1 MDNENVVEVV
11 EVADK
16 ETPKR
21 KSKALP
27 RKRKCQVVSYNKY
40 MYTINRGYESYQN
53 RINRGYESYQNRINR
68 GYESYQNRIN
78 GRI

>member
-11 EVADK
+11 EAADK

-40 MYTINRGYESYQN
+40 SGIIVYVDAKGELVQTNAIKYDGSGYVTV
-53 RINRGYESYQNRINR
+53 
-68 GYESYQNRIN
+68 
-78 GRI
+78 

>member
-1 MDNENVVEVV
+1 MDNENAVEVV

-27 RKRKCQVVSYNKY
+27 RKRKCRVVSYNKY
-40 MYTINRGYESYQN
+40 SGIIVYVDAKGELVQTNAIKYDGS
-53 RINRGYESYQNRINR
+53 GSVTV
-68 GYESYQNRIN
+68 
-78 GRI
+78 

>member
-1 MDNENVVEVV
+1 MDNENAVEVV

-27 RKRKCQVVSYNKY
+27 RKRRCRVVSYNKY
-40 MYTINRGYESYQN
+40 SGIIVYVDAKGELVQTNAIKYDESGYVAV
-53 RINRGYESYQNRINR
+53 
-68 GYESYQNRIN
+68 
-78 GRI
+78 

>member
-1 MDNENVVEVV
+1 MDNENAVEVV

-27 RKRKCQVVSYNKY
+27 RKRKCRVVSYNKY
-40 MYTINRGYESYQN
+40 SGIIVYVDAKGELVQTNAIKYDGGGYVAV
-53 RINRGYESYQNRINR
+53 
-68 GYESYQNRIN
+68 
-78 GRI
+78 

>member
-16 ETPKR
+16 EAPKR

-27 RKRKCQVVSYNKY
+27 RKRKCQVVSCNKY
-40 MYTINRGYESYQN
+40 SGIIVYVDAKGELVQTNAIKYDGSGYVTV
-53 RINRGYESYQNRINR
+53 
-68 GYESYQNRIN
+68 
-78 GRI
+78 

>member
-40 MYTINRGYESYQN
+40 SGIIYVDAKGELVQTNAIKYDGSGYVTV
-53 RINRGYESYQNRINR
+53 
-68 GYESYQNRIN
+68 
-78 GRI
+78 

>member
-1 MDNENVVEVV
+1 MDNENAVEVV

-27 RKRKCQVVSYNKY
+27 RKRKCRVVSYNKY
-40 MYTINRGYESYQN
+40 SGIIVYIDAKGELVQTNAIKYDGSGYVAV
-53 RINRGYESYQNRINR
+53 
-68 GYESYQNRIN
+68 
-78 GRI
+78 

>member
-21 KSKALP
+21 KSKTQP
-27 RKRKCQVVSYNKY
+27 RKRKCRVVSYNKY
-40 MYTINRGYESYQN
+40 SGIIVYVDAKGELVQTNAIKYDGSGYVAV
-53 RINRGYESYQNRINR
+53 
-68 GYESYQNRIN
+68 
-78 GRI
+78 

>member
-11 EVADK
+11 EVAGK

-40 MYTINRGYESYQN
+40 SGIIVYVDTKGELVQTNAIKYDGSGYVTV
-53 RINRGYESYQNRINR
+53 
-68 GYESYQNRIN
+68 
-78 GRI
+78 

>member
-21 KSKALP
+21 KSKAQP
-27 RKRKCQVVSYNKY
+27 RKRKCRVVSYNKY
-40 MYTINRGYESYQN
+40 SGIIVYIDAKGELVQTNAIEYDGSGYVTV
-53 RINRGYESYQNRINR
+53 
-68 GYESYQNRIN
+68 
-78 GRI
+78 

>member
-1 MDNENVVEVV
+1 MDNENAVEVV

-27 RKRKCQVVSYNKY
+27 RKRKCRVVSYNKY
-40 MYTINRGYESYQN
+40 SGIIVYVDARGELVQTNAIKYDGS
-53 RINRGYESYQNRINR
+53 GYVAV
-68 GYESYQNRIN
+68 
-78 GRI
+78 

>member
-40 MYTINRGYESYQN
+40 SGIIVYVDAKG
-53 RINRGYESYQNRINR
+53 
-68 GYESYQNRIN
+68 
-78 GRI
+78 